1 MKGNL
6 QSDRL
11 SLQQLAAKG
20 EVGIFDKEAKKHDR
34 KVSDNSLVAKKMLEA
49 EFPNLTFRY
58 RKNLTKQEIN
68 ESLHK
73 IDKDLG
79 VTTFLKRAKIIPD
92 GGLIEVKDDAGNW
105 RVVVVS
111 EAKYQGKDID
121 NIKAGIKVG
130 KHKDQDLMAAGNA
143 IERAHKNV
151 HEIANFMLSEN
162 YFPYIIFLEGSN
174 FMTHDITIQ
183 RPDGTDY
190 TIHYDSGMLNRMD
203 RLTAANY
210 GMKINT
216 NLCKNKFVKC
226 NGRTIMLQAASIY
239 TQGDGGHWSNED
251 MIKVMLD
258 IAHTSLKMLGTDL
271 FNQIT
276 APGKE

>member
-49 EFPNLTFRY
+49 EFPYLTFRY
-58 RKNLTKQEIN
+58 RKDLTKQEIN

-92 GGLIEVKDDAGNW
+92 GGLIEVKDDTGNW

-151 HEIANFMLSEN
+151 HEIANFMLSED

-183 RPDGTDY
+183 RPDGTNY

-216 NLCKNKFVKC
+216 NLCKNKFVEC
-226 NGRTIMLQAASIY
+226 NGRTIMLQAASVY

-276 APGKE
+276 TPGKE